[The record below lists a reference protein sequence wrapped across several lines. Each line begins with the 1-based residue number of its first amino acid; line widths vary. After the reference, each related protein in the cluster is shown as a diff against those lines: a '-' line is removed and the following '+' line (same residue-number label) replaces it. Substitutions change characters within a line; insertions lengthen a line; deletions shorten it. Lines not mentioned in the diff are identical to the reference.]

1 MGVVDLDDILLMEVL
16 EGAVLL
22 DVLAGDGLNGG
33 GHEEILLLQ
42 PQGLAL
48 VVVVLGVEHL
58 TDGVSHGA
66 LLGGMEVLALA
77 EELHVDGFGAAG
89 LPQTQGVHM
98 VGVVAGDLHVAG
110 DGQHTGVV
118 LMDHHQV
125 VVVPAGADLAAEAD
139 LLGLLQLGQQ
149 PRVAQLHPVVGKL
162 HLLALHDLLLE
173 NTQLIADGVAR
184 RRDLQGGHAV
194 QIAGGQA
201 AQTAVAETCI
211 RLHVEDVRRFE
222 AQLADGGGQRLQ
234 QRQIEGVFHQAA
246 AHQELQRQVVD
257 LALFLVGRLLAGL
270 YAVLGHDVPQDHGAG
285 LHHLAVGGLL
295 LGAAVVEAQLLHD
308 GLFQG
313 LFVVGHIG

>member
-1 MGVVDLDDILLMEVL
+1 MEVL
-16 EGAVLL
+16 EGTVLL

-58 TDGVSHGA
+58 TDGVGHGA
-66 LLGGMEVLALA
+66 LLGGVEVLALA
-77 EELHVDGFGAAG
+77 EELHIDGLGAAG

-98 VGVVAGDLHVAG
+98 VGVVAGDLHIAG

-125 VVVPAGADLAAEAD
+125 VVVPAGADLTAEAD

-173 NTQLIADGVAR
+173 NAQLIADGVAR

-201 AQTAVAETCI
+201 AQTAVAQARI
-211 RLHVEDVRRFE
+211 GLLLIDGVDLDVGISQHALGNLVQAKVEQ
-222 AQLADGGGQRLQ
+222 AGA
-234 QRQIEGVFHQAA
+234 QAA
-246 AHQELQRQVVD
+246 AHQELHAEVVD
-257 LALFLVGRLLAGL
+257 LLLALAQDLGL
-270 YAVLGHDVPQDHGAG
+270 ELLLTVGHDLAGDHGQA
-285 LHHLAVGGLL
+285 AVDLVSGGGVDGDVALTHQLVLEQLLKFTLCVFQNRSLL
-295 LGAAVVEAQLLHD
+295 LCSHENS
-308 GLFQG
+308 
-313 LFVVGHIG
+313 